1 LKLREE
7 RGVKRDKGKDREENG
22 RKRGESEVKGR
33 SINLEVVT
41 VADNEL
47 TKMLILSRTGEPI

>member
-7 RGVKRDKGKDREENG
+7 RGVKGDKGKDREENG